1 MSTPHTTASK
11 RKKLL
16 LLFVLLGIVPIGF
29 LLMRSGKHSFV
40 SLPYIGVKEVNAP
53 GDTTFFTVPPFAFT
67 DQNGRTVTEATVAG
81 KVVIAD
87 FFFTRCT
94 SICPRMTAQMQQLQ
108 FKLSKDSFDDV
119 VFLSHTVDP
128 EHDTPQVLRDYAY
141 KWQADTTRWLFLTGH
156 APDIYRQG
164 NMGYLLSANA
174 DSTAAEDFVHSP
186 HFVLVDK
193 QRHIRG
199 MYDGT
204 VTASVDSLVSD
215 LKLLLKE
222 EHLKEKAARKAA
234 ERP

>member
-11 RKKLL
+11 RKKLV

-29 LLMRSGKHSFV
+29 LFMRSGKHSFT
-40 SLPYIGVKEVNAP
+40 SLPFIGVKEVNAP
-53 GDTTFFTVPPFAFT
+53 GDTTYFTVPPFSFT
-67 DQNGRTVTEATVAG
+67 DLNGRTVTERTVAG
-81 KVVIAD
+81 KVIIAD

-94 SICPRMTAQMQQLQ
+94 TICPRMTAQMQQLQ
-108 FKLSKDSFDDV
+108 FKLNKEAFSDV

-128 EHDTPQVLRDYAY
+128 DNDTPEVLREYAR
-141 KWQADTTRWLFLTGH
+141 KWEADTTRWLFLTGN

-164 NMGYLLSANA
+164 NLGYLLSANA

-193 QRHIRG
+193 QRRIRG

-204 VTASVDSLVSD
+204 VTASVDSLVGD

-222 EHLKEKAARKAA
+222 EHLREKAEREAAAR
-234 ERP
+234 

>member
-1 MSTPHTTASK
+1 VSTSHAPAPK

-16 LLFVLLGIVPIGF
+16 LLFILLGIVPIGF
-29 LLMRSGKHSFV
+29 LVMRSGKHTFV
-40 SLPYIGVKEVNAP
+40 KLPYIGEREVNAP
-53 GDTTFFTVPPFAFT
+53 GDTTYFTVPSFSFT
-67 DQNGRTVTEATVAG
+67 DLNGRTVTDRTVEG
-81 KVVIAD
+81 KVIIAD

-108 FKLSKDSFDDV
+108 FKLNKDAFADV

-128 EHDTPQVLRDYAY
+128 ENDTPEVLRAYAR
-141 KWQADTTRWLFLTGH
+141 KWEADTTRWLFLTGH

-164 NMGYLLSANA
+164 NTGYLLSANA

-222 EHLKEKAARKAA
+222 EHLREKAERKAQGT
-234 ERP
+234 

>member
-1 MSTPHTTASK
+1 MSAPHAPAPK

-16 LLFVLLGIVPIGF
+16 LLFALLGIVPIGF
-29 LLMRSGKHSFV
+29 LFMRTGKHTFAK
-40 SLPYIGVKEVNAP
+40 LPYIGEREVNAP
-53 GDTTFFTVPPFAFT
+53 GDTTFFTVPPFSFT
-67 DQNGRTVTEATVAG
+67 DQNGRTVTDRTVAG

-108 FKLSKDSFDDV
+108 FKLNKDSFHDV

-128 EHDTPQVLRDYAY
+128 ENDTPEVLRAYAR
-141 KWQADTTRWLFLTGH
+141 KWEADTTRWLFLTGN

-164 NMGYLLSANA
+164 NLGYLLSANA

-222 EHLKEKAARKAA
+222 EHLREKAEKKAA
-234 ERP
+234 QGS